1 MRKFIFL
8 LVTIVFLGC
17 KDDSKK
23 LESLEIMSYYFVPN
37 EKAKKMEIDFLIYS
51 IVDLKGNAK
60 VLRKNE
66 PMSKE
71 YSSYEAKISQHLFD
85 KISQENL
92 NKNEEFYNNPNRK
105 TDPDIYCGP
114 IKRVRLKYKNGYQF
128 SFIFTSEE
136 DKKINDFVLL
146 LKNLEKSSKQN
157 VDDLDSFKKE
167 QKKFQELAM
176 KKDTTMLSLPPFP
189 KLKIDEVKFIK
200 HQ

>member
-23 LESLEIMSYYFVPN
+23 LESLEIMSYYYVPN

-51 IVDLKGNAK
+51 IVDFKGNAK
-60 VLRKNE
+60 VLRKKE

-71 YSSYEAKISQHLFD
+71 YLSYEAKIPQDSID
-85 KISQENL
+85 KISKNNL

-114 IKRVRLKYKNGYQF
+114 IKRVKLKYKNGRQF
-128 SFIFTSEE
+128 SFAYTSEIG
-136 DKKINDFVLL
+136 KNLNDFV
-146 LKNLEKSSKQN
+146 NLYKILENPSKSII
-157 VDDLDSFKKE
+157 
-167 QKKFQELAM
+167 QKSEEIRNQQKIFQEFVM
-176 KKDTTMLSLPPFP
+176 KKDSTMLPLPPFP
-189 KLKIDEVKFIK
+189 KLKINEVKFVK
-200 HQ
+200 PH